1 MDTLQKLP
9 RQLTLACTPTSLCL
23 KATASSASKVIPCAT
38 PHLHPAMPAILLMA
52 LLPPQVAPGDP
63 QEAWAGLNDSRMH
76 RTLCPQTASLS
87 IADVITA
94 TPGPRHTK
102 LMCLLDP
109 SAFTMGAGGRH
120 KAKRPEGLLAR
131 LSMGGGGASSPSKS
145 GSPIKSSQI
154 KVWSNSPKL

>member
-1 MDTLQKLP
+1 MPSNPLCAASAKLSFSLNNSCAACHACNLARTHTL
-9 RQLTLACTPTSLCL
+9 
-23 KATASSASKVIPCAT
+23 
-38 PHLHPAMPAILLMA
+38 LL
-52 LLPPQVAPGDP
+52 PQVAPGDP

-76 RTLCPQTASLS
+76 RMLCPQTASLS

-94 TPGPRHTK
+94 TLGPRHTK

-109 SAFTMGAGGRH
+109 SAFSMGTGGRH

-145 GSPIKSSQI
+145 SSPIKSSQI
-154 KVWSNSPKL
+154 KVWFTSPQISGVAANGGYCIVVQADC